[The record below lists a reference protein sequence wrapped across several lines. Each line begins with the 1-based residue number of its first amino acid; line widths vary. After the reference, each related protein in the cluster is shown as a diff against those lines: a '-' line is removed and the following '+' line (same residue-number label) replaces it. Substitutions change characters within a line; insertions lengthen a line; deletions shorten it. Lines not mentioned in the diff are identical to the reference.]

1 MTPPLM
7 SFSVALSAILDDE
20 EGGGAADVSFM
31 SEEQP
36 LNSQRSELG
45 EHLSAEIFENGL
57 SLNGGSTPVKIKA
70 EVSRMPSDQDMRLQ
84 SPVSPLMSPS
94 ASTQAATAKYK
105 TKTITITKKIVVI
118 DLDDSDDDGGF
129 GGDVGAAQVQTGEW
143 RAGDFGAVME
153 LVEDVDVSTPGH
165 STPFHRTDPSPTVL
179 GKRVAK
185 SQQFDDLG
193 ATDERLPKR
202 QTTSGSSQTCP
213 VELLDSDSEDEWSRQ
228 DLTFVGSN
236 REWSSAAAAR
246 ARPVSSSGPGS
257 GSGVSL
263 REPQVILRRD
273 LTESDPRQ
281 ETPSLSQQIR
291 TYQLLQRER
300 FVESQI
306 KAKRQHTPVAA
317 PPAPHQQTSAATPSA
332 TLQKAPMA
340 APLVPRRQ
348 TSAADSAASLQTT
361 PIAAS
366 PVARQKT
373 SAAAPQVARRQAPT
387 AVSPVSRQKVPIAAP
402 PASRQHTPI
411 AAPSTSLQKAPV
423 SALPAPHQKYSG
435 AAPRVPTHQ
444 PAAARN
450 SQAPEPYGA
459 NFESPPN
466 YQYNSEDEMEK
477 GLPPAYAVRGPRPVE
492 TDYPAH
498 MTKDGFEMTE
508 TQLYVLDQVINK
520 RQNVFFTGSAG
531 TGKSVLLRELILR
544 LRAKH
549 SRWRQTNEDWDVLAA
564 GHVAVTASTGIAAC
578 NIRGCTLHSFAG
590 IGLGVEPFE
599 KLCWRV
605 KGNKNAANRW
615 RSTAVLVIDEVSMI
629 SAELLDL
636 IEQLARFIRNDKR
649 PWGGIQVVL
658 VGDFFQ
664 LPPVERAKEPR
675 FSFEADAWSTIDQ
688 CIQLQ
693 KVFRQRDHGMYLF
706 SCFTLKMGDLEAC
719 LLEN

>member
-7 SFSVALSAILDDE
+7 VFYRVAVSAILDDE

-31 SEEQP
+31 SEDQP

-45 EHLSAEIFENGL
+45 EHLSAEIFGNGL
-57 SLNGGSTPVKIKA
+57 SLNGGSTSVKVKT
-70 EVSRMPSDQDMRLQ
+70 EFSRTRSDQDMRLR
-84 SPVSPLMSPS
+84 SPASPLMSPS
-94 ASTQAATAKYK
+94 SSTAAGTTSTQAAAAKYK
-105 TKTITITKKIVVI
+105 TKTITITKKVVVI
-118 DLDDSDDDGGF
+118 DLDDSDDDGGSD
-129 GGDVGAAQVQTGEW
+129 GEGVVAQVQTGEGGT
-143 RAGDFGAVME
+143 GDVGAAME
-153 LVEDVDVSTPGH
+153 LVEDEHVSTPGP
-165 STPFHRTDPSPTVL
+165 STPSPRTNPSATVL
-179 GKRVAK
+179 GKRFVN
-185 SQQFDDLG
+185 SRQFDDLG
-193 ATDERLPKR
+193 IADERLSKR
-202 QTTSGSSQTCP
+202 QTTSGSSQSCP

-236 REWSSAAAAR
+236 LEWSSAATAR
-246 ARPVSSSGPGS
+246 ARSGSSSGPGS

-263 REPQVILRRD
+263 RGPQAILRRE
-273 LTESDPRQ
+273 LTESGPIQ
-281 ETPSLSQQIR
+281 ETPTLSQQIK

-300 FVESQI
+300 FVLSQI
-306 KAKRQHTPVAA
+306 EAKRQQTLVAA
-317 PPAPHQQTSAATPSA
+317 PPAPRQQTLVVAPSVPKQQTGA
-332 TLQKAPMA
+332 A
-340 APLVPRRQ
+340 APPATHPKALVAASPVPRRQ
-348 TSAADSAASLQTT
+348 TST
-361 PIAAS
+361 
-366 PVARQKT
+366 
-373 SAAAPQVARRQAPT
+373 AAPQVSRRQIPAAFSPT
-387 AVSPVSRQKVPIAAP
+387 SRQKAP
-402 PASRQHTPI
+402 VAVLPASRQHTPI
-411 AAPSTSLQKAPV
+411 AAPSASRQKAPV
-423 SALPAPHQKYSG
+423 SAPHAPSQINSA
-435 AAPRVPTHQ
+435 AAPRVPIHQ
-444 PAAARN
+444 SAAASN
-450 SQAPEPYGA
+450 SQALEPYGA
-459 NFESPPN
+459 NIECPPN

-477 GLPPAYAVRGPRPVE
+477 ELPPAYAVRGPRPVE
-492 TDYPAH
+492 MDYPAH
-498 MTKDGFEMTE
+498 MTQDGFELTD

-590 IGLGVEPFE
+590 IGLGVEPIE

-605 KGNKNAANRW
+605 QANKSAANRW
-615 RSTAVLVIDEVSMI
+615 KSTAVLVIDEVSMI

-636 IEQLARFIRNDKR
+636 IEQLARFVRNDKR

-693 KVFRQRDHGMYLF
+693 KVFRQRDHGIYLF
-706 SCFTLKMGDLEAC
+706 SCFTLVLGDLEVR
-719 LLEN
+719 LFIN